1 MPEACLGPPREWLN
15 EHDAWLVGPDPKFSE
30 ISQKSRDNTLFDKL
44 MATCAV
50 ASQQLQ
56 LIVNNWKQKHFT
68 GRGIIFSAAKSYG
81 HAFVFVNVSV
91 SF

>member
-1 MPEACLGPPREWLN
+1 MNMMLGWL
-15 EHDAWLVGPDPKFSE
+15 DPTPKFSE

-56 LIVNNWKQKHFT
+56 CIIKNWKEKHFT
-68 GRGIIFSAAKSYG
+68 GRGKIFSAAKSYA
-81 HAFVFVNVSV
+81 HTFVVVNVLV
-91 SF
+91 SFDPPR